1 MIVPV
6 DCCCCSDYFDNTN
19 YTLIG
24 KKLEALTK
32 ENFSWPVLH
41 ADIREMV
48 ESATYRGVAVGSL
61 GEEGS
66 QTRAGR
72 LPTERMTKLDV

>member
-48 ESATYRGVAVGSL
+48 ESATYRGVAVGAW
-61 GEEGS
+61 GRRAARPGREGC
-66 QTRAGR
+66 RPRG
-72 LPTERMTKLDV
+72 